1 MTNSDDDKKQLAPLP
16 GRRWWRLLLL
26 SGTGVGILG
35 LVGAVAAGEWVR
47 EKLAP
52 LVQSEV
58 SQTLKRPVQ
67 IGRLERFSPTSLRF
81 GRSALPATAID
92 PDYASTEAVEV
103 RFSISQLLFN
113 RTLKLDI
120 TLVKPSAYIEQDA
133 ESRWVNIP
141 TSEPKPAGLF
151 KTEIEAIRVE
161 NAGAVLLPSPAVGQ
175 KTSAP
180 ISVTLKNGS
189 ALFREQNQRVL
200 YELNGQFTNNDNFAV
215 KADSLLPAAQTNV
228 LLQAQNLP
236 LSDLA
241 RLLKLSGISLQKGLA
256 NSNLTVQVRDNK
268 LSGIT
273 GTASFAGVQANI
285 NPLKQIIQNG
295 SGQLRFQGTNLIVD
309 SLTGNYGLI
318 PVKIAGTV
326 ATGANFNTEQAS
338 FNLITNVQPV
348 AVASVVSAVE
358 TELGQKVVLPIAVA
372 GEVKADAKLT
382 GTVANPVLTGAI
394 ASTKPATVDRLQLNN
409 ISTNFQ
415 VERGRIAQ
423 TPTPNSPP
431 SNGQFSSLA
440 LTLSDML
447 VVPAA
452 GGKIGGKGE
461 VYLTLGSDNSRS
473 GLVFDLQAENVP
485 GDAIAQIYAV
495 PIPAAVKI
503 GSVSAKAQIFG
514 LLDNIQARAQWQAP
528 QGTFPASGEIRA
540 GRNSADLQNTVVKI
554 GDATVNVDAAIQ
566 DRRWEAIIKGDR
578 VAVKSLQPLIP
589 GLNLPPELA
598 GLFTG
603 TAEAGGTL
611 DDFSLNAIAASG
623 KGTLN
628 LADSIV
634 DVNGKLESGRWQASG
649 KTEKV
654 ALNRLID
661 IGLPFLAT
669 SNSNT
674 SPSANLENLKSKIQ
688 NLKSLGG
695 QLAGEFQAGGN
706 VDNLTASGI
715 NLSANGK
722 LNFADSNVNLKGEL
736 TAGNW
741 QATAETDRTSVS
753 RLVDL
758 GLPLLDV
765 ASAFNPENQQSATL
779 RSKIQ
784 NLKSIDGQISSQ
796 VTASGSLD
804 NLTASSINASGSGQ
818 LNLADSNVN
827 FKAELAAG
835 NWQATAE
842 TDRTSVSRLVD
853 LGLPLLD
860 VASAFNPENQPDSNL
875 RSKIPNLK
883 SIDGQISSQV
893 TASGSLDNLTASS
906 INANGSG
913 QLNLGGSNVNFK
925 AELAAGNWQATAETD
940 RTSVSRLVDLGLPLL
955 DVASAF
961 NPENQ
966 QDSNLRSKIPNLK
979 SIDGQI
985 SSQVTASGSLD
996 NLTASSINANGS
1008 GQLNLGGSNVN
1019 FKGEL
1024 AAGNWQATA
1033 ETDRTSIS
1041 SLVNLGLPLLDAA
1054 SAFNPEK
1061 QEQYTNLKSKIQNL
1075 KSLDGEISNQ
1085 IQAAGSLDKSADLAV
1100 NSSGKLNIADGTVDF
1115 KGKLDARQWQAVAD
1129 LDRVILS
1136 RLEQTVRNLQ
1146 LFTLTATLPKGF
1158 DGRVNGQYQAA
1169 GSLDNLTAKGIRAS
1183 GEGRILVDRLGAIDT
1198 TAKLENGNLEALL
1211 ETNGV
1216 TVSNLEQT
1224 LKQTGLLTTNL
1235 PPEIAG
1241 TLDGKLRIVG
1251 NTDNLTANGITAN
1264 GDGQIRLA
1272 NGGGIVNATGS
1283 AQSGNWR
1290 ASIEGDQIALSR
1302 FQKAFEAQRQS
1313 LQASGLVSQAQN
1325 LPLLRGLFNGNVNL
1339 SGPIAAG
1346 TGEPPLQT
1354 VRAGGSFR
1362 ISELPFLQQ
1371 PFDAIFNWDG
1381 KRIEVE
1387 QAATPGLTASGFVG
1401 VELAGKGLPSISN
1414 LDLDVKLSNFNLEA
1428 LPAEQ
1433 LAFLRPM
1440 GLKNASE
1447 KNQPIRGNVDFTGR
1461 LTGTLAAPSLVG
1473 DVEVRNLAVNE
1484 VAFDSVLAGKV
1495 TASSDQS
1502 VDLRLAGAQDKI
1514 EVALNQSFLPTSF
1527 LVKRGESVARGQ
1539 AEGETLRVNLSDF
1552 PLAALNLSPGQEAG
1566 LGPITGTVSGQVN
1579 VPGWKM
1585 PLNPA
1590 TLQATGQIAIAQPAI
1605 GYIKGDS
1612 FQAEF
1617 SYANGSASLTN
1628 GIFRQGTGQYLIS
1641 GNVKAGTN
1649 PEFAGKVNI
1658 QQGNLQQVL
1667 AALQYFNLGDLARGL
1682 KPPVYG
1688 NSGDVQTVA
1697 VGEPEAPLIEQLR
1710 RLAEIE
1716 VILQQ
1721 QQAVKSAEKLPALS
1735 QLQGTFGGEI
1745 AVAGSLRTGVQAQFN
1760 VKGDNWQWGKY
1771 VAEQFN
1777 VEGSFQDGILTI
1789 LPLEIRSGKSAIGFS
1804 GQLGQKAQSGQ
1815 LRVEN
1820 VPVEELAKLVELPF
1834 VDVTGNLNLRANLA
1848 GSLENPQATGE
1859 LSLLD
1864 GTLNGEPIKKA
1875 DGSFSYSNARLNFG
1889 GSALVT
1895 QTEPIEVQ
1903 GSLPFELPFAAV
1915 KPDSNQIDLR
1925 ANLKNEGLAIINVL
1939 TPKVAW
1945 VSGTGQVQIRVGGTL
1960 QQPVAQGIANLEN
1973 ATVRARA
1980 FPEPLTGL
1988 TGTVRFE
1995 GDRIRVEGIRGQ
2007 LSKGEVM
2014 AQGVIPLSV
2023 PFAPGDADGANPLA
2037 VNLDKLALNLRG
2049 LYRGGAVGQVQA
2061 TGTALRPQLSGKIE
2075 LYDGEVFLPS
2085 AGGVTT
2091 RLASSAS
2098 DSPASPSDS
2107 TSSDSTSSSS
2117 PSPSFEVGLN
2127 DLGLKLG
2134 RGVRVTSAPI
2144 LDFKATGALTVNG
2157 TLDDIRPAGRIRLTS
2172 GSVNLFTT
2180 QFKLDKGYPQTATF
2194 VPTQGLDPTL
2204 DVRLATSVQEVS
2216 RFRTPGT
2223 SVASEI
2229 ADEPTSFGSVRSV
2242 RIQALVK
2249 GKASGLAENLEL
2261 RSSPG
2266 RSQTEIVALL
2276 GGSFV
2281 QTLGQGDSTL
2291 AIANLAGAGLF
2302 SNLQSVITNA
2312 TGLSEFRLFP
2322 TRIRGNEGQTAT
2334 SSSGAAAG
2342 AGSLGIGLEVGADIT
2357 RNLSASIIRVLSA
2370 NQPTE
2375 FNVRYRL
2382 NDKILLRG
2390 STNFQGDNR
2399 VTAEYELRF

>member
-1 MTNSDDDKKQLAPLP
+1 MTNSDDDKKQLAPRS
-16 GRRWWRLLLL
+16 GRHWWRILLL

-35 LVGAVAAGEWVR
+35 LVGAVAAREWVQK
-47 EKLAP
+47 KLAP
-52 LVQSEV
+52 LVASEV

-67 IGRLERFSPTSLRF
+67 IGRLERFSPIGLRF
-81 GRSALPATAID
+81 GRSTVPATAID

-103 RFSISQLLFN
+103 KFSIWPLLFN

-133 ESRWVNIP
+133 EGRWVDIP
-141 TSEPKPAGLF
+141 TQDKKPAGLF

-161 NAGAVLLPSPAVGQ
+161 NAAAVLVPSPEVGQ

-180 ISVTLKNGS
+180 ISVSLKNGS

-228 LLQAQNLP
+228 LLQSQNLP
-236 LSDLA
+236 LSDIA
-241 RLLKLSGISLQKGLA
+241 RLLKISGISLQKGLA

-273 GTASFAGVQANI
+273 GTASFAGVQASI
-285 NPLKQIIQNG
+285 KPLKQIIQNG

-318 PVKIAGTV
+318 PVQIAGTV

-348 AVASVVSAVE
+348 AVASIVSAVE
-358 TELGQKVVLPIAVA
+358 AELGQKVVLPIAVA

-382 GTVANPVLTGAI
+382 GTVANPLLAGTI

-409 ISTNFQ
+409 ISTNFKL
-415 VERGRIAQ
+415 ERGRTAQ

-431 SNGQFSSLA
+431 STVPLSSLA
-440 LTLSDML
+440 LTLSDIL

-461 VYLTLGSDNSRS
+461 VDLALGSENSRS
-473 GLVFDLQAENVP
+473 GLVFDLQAENLP
-485 GDAIAQIYAV
+485 ADAIAQIYAL

-503 GSVSAKAQIFG
+503 GSVSAKAQVFG
-514 LLDNIQARAQWQAP
+514 PLNNIQARAKWQAP

-540 GRNSADLQNTVVKI
+540 GGNTADLQNTVVKI

-566 DRRWEAIIKGDR
+566 NRKWEAIIKGDR
-578 VAVKSLQPLIP
+578 VALKSLQPLIP

-598 GLFTG
+598 GLFSG
-603 TAEAGGTL
+603 TAEVAGTL
-611 DDFSLNAIAASG
+611 DDLSLNGIYASG

-628 LADSIV
+628 VADSIV

-654 ALNRLID
+654 AINPLLD
-661 IGLPFLAT
+661 IGLPFLAIA
-669 SNSNT
+669 N
-674 SPSANLENLKSKIQ
+674 SANLDNLKSKIQ
-688 NLKSLGG
+688 NLKSLDG
-695 QLAGEFQAGGN
+695 QLAGEFQAAGN
-706 VDNLTASGI
+706 LDNLTASGI
-715 NLSANGK
+715 NLSTNGK
-722 LNFADSNVNLKGEL
+722 LNIADSSVNLKGEL
-736 TAGNW
+736 TDGNW
-741 QATAETDRTSVS
+741 QATAETDRTSIS

-758 GLPLLDV
+758 TLP
-765 ASAFNPENQQSATL
+765 
-779 RSKIQ
+779 I
-784 NLKSIDGQISSQ
+784 
-796 VTASGSLD
+796 
-804 NLTASSINASGSGQ
+804 
-818 LNLADSNVN
+818 
-827 FKAELAAG
+827 
-835 NWQATAE
+835 
-842 TDRTSVSRLVD
+842 
-853 LGLPLLD
+853 LD

-875 RSKIPNLK
+875 RSKIQNLK
-883 SIDGQISSQV
+883 SIDGQLSSQF
-893 TASGSLDNLTASS
+893 TASGSLENLTASA
-906 INANGSG
+906 INLNGSG
-913 QLNLGGSNVNFK
+913 KLNLGGN
-925 AELAAGNWQATAETD
+925 
-940 RTSVSRLVDLGLPLL
+940 
-955 DVASAF
+955 
-961 NPENQ
+961 
-966 QDSNLRSKIPNLK
+966 
-979 SIDGQI
+979 
-985 SSQVTASGSLD
+985 
-996 NLTASSINANGS
+996 
-1008 GQLNLGGSNVN
+1008 NVN

-1024 AAGNWQATA
+1024 AAGNWQGTA

-1041 SLVNLGLPLLDAA
+1041 SLVNLGLPLLDVA

-1061 QEQYTNLKSKIQNL
+1061 QEQYSNLKSKIQNL
-1075 KSLDGEISNQ
+1075 KSLDGQISNQ
-1085 IQAAGSLDKSADLAV
+1085 IQAAGSLDKSSVADVSV

-1115 KGKLDARQWQAVAD
+1115 KGKLDAGQWQAVAD

-1136 RLEQTVRNLQ
+1136 RLEKTVRNLQ

-1198 TAKLENGNLEALL
+1198 TAKLENGNLEASLA
-1211 ETNGV
+1211 TNGV

-1235 PPEIAG
+1235 PREIAG
-1241 TLDGKLRIVG
+1241 TLDGKIRIVG

-1272 NGGGIVNATGS
+1272 NGGGVVNAKGS

-1290 ASIEGDQIALSR
+1290 ASIAGDQIALSR

-1313 LQASGLVSQAQN
+1313 LQGSGLVSQAQN
-1325 LPLLRGLFNGNVNL
+1325 LPLLRGLFNGNVDL
-1339 SGPIAAG
+1339 SGPIAAAS
-1346 TGEPPLQT
+1346 PQN

-1362 ISELPFLQQ
+1362 ISELPFLKQ

-1387 QAATPGLTASGFVG
+1387 KAATRGLTASGFVG

-1433 LAFLRPM
+1433 LAFLTPM
-1440 GLKNASE
+1440 GAKKSSE
-1447 KNQPIRGNVDFTGR
+1447 KNQPVRGNVDFTGR
-1461 LTGTLAAPSLVG
+1461 LTGTLAALSLVG
-1473 DVEVRNLAVNE
+1473 DVEVRNLAVNQ
-1484 VAFDSVLAGKV
+1484 VAFDPVLAGKV
-1495 TASSDQS
+1495 TASSDKS
-1502 VDLRLAGAQDKI
+1502 VDLRLAGPQDKI

-1552 PLAALNLSPGQEAG
+1552 PLAALNLSPGEEAG

-1590 TLQATGQIAIAQPAI
+1590 TLQANGQIAIAQPAI

-1617 SYANGSASLTN
+1617 SYANGSATLTN
-1628 GIFRQGTGQYLIS
+1628 GIFRQGTGQYSIS
-1641 GNVKAGTN
+1641 GNVKAGAN

-1667 AALQYFNLGDLARGL
+1667 AALRYFNLGDFARGL

-1688 NSGDVQTVA
+1688 NSGDVKTVA

-1721 QQAVKSAEKLPALS
+1721 QQAVKSSEKLPALS

-1771 VAEQFN
+1771 VAEQFSI
-1777 VEGSFQDGILTI
+1777 EGSFQDGILTV

-1820 VPVEELAKLVELPF
+1820 VPVEELAKLIELPF

-1875 DGSFSYSNARLNFG
+1875 DSSFSYSNARLNFG

-1915 KPDSNQIDLR
+1915 KPDNNQIDFR
-1925 ANLKNEGLAIINVL
+1925 ANLQNEGLAIINVL
-1939 TPKVAW
+1939 TPQLAW
-1945 VSGTGQVQIRVGGTL
+1945 VNGKGQVQIRVGGTL
-1960 QQPVAQGIANLEN
+1960 QQPVAQGIANFEN

-1980 FPEPLTGL
+1980 FPEPITGL
-1988 TGTVRFE
+1988 TGAVRFE

-2007 LSKGEVM
+2007 LSKGEVV

-2023 PFAPGDADGANPLA
+2023 PFAEGDVDAANPLA
-2037 VNLDKLALNLRG
+2037 VNLDKLGLNLRG

-2061 TGTALRPQLSGKIE
+2061 RGTALRPQLSGKIE

-2085 AGGVTT
+2085 AGGGGT
-2091 RLASSAS
+2091 RLASS
-2098 DSPASPSDS
+2098 DSPSTTTSSPTTPTEVS
-2107 TSSDSTSSSS
+2107 TSPATPTSPTS
-2117 PSPSFEVGLN
+2117 SPSFEVGLN
-2127 DLGLKLG
+2127 DLALKLG

-2144 LDFKATGALTVNG
+2144 LNFQATGALTVNG
-2157 TLDDIRPAGRIRLTS
+2157 TLDDIRPAGTIRLTS
-2172 GSVNLFTT
+2172 GAVNLFTT

-2249 GKASGLAENLEL
+2249 GKASQLAENIEL

-2291 AIANLAGAGLF
+2291 AIANLAGAGLLN
-2302 SNLQSVITNA
+2302 NLQSVITNA

-2322 TRIRGNEGQTAT
+2322 TRIRGNEGQTAS
-2334 SSSGAAAG
+2334 SSSGAASG

>member
-1 MTNSDDDKKQLAPLP
+1 MTNSDDDKKQLAPRS
-16 GRRWWRLLLL
+16 GRHWWRILLL

-35 LVGAVAAGEWVR
+35 LVGAVAAREWVQK
-47 EKLAP
+47 KLAP
-52 LVQSEV
+52 LVASEV

-67 IGRLERFSPTSLRF
+67 IGRLERFSPIGLRF
-81 GRSALPATAID
+81 GRSTVPATAID

-103 RFSISQLLFN
+103 KFSILPLLFN

-133 ESRWVNIP
+133 EGRWVNIP
-141 TSEPKPAGLF
+141 TQDKKPAGLF

-161 NAGAVLLPSPAVGQ
+161 NAGAVLVPSPEVGQ

-180 ISVTLKNGS
+180 ISVSLKNGS

-228 LLQAQNLP
+228 LLQSQNLP
-236 LSDLA
+236 LSDIA
-241 RLLKLSGISLQKGLA
+241 RLLKISGISLQKGLA

-273 GTASFAGVQANI
+273 GTASFAGVQASI
-285 NPLKQIIQNG
+285 KPLKQIIQNG

-318 PVKIAGTV
+318 PVQIAGTV
-326 ATGANFNTEQAS
+326 ATGTNFNTEQAS

-348 AVASVVSAVE
+348 AVASIVSAVE
-358 TELGQKVVLPIAVA
+358 AELGQKVVLPIAVA

-382 GTVANPVLTGAI
+382 GTVANPVLSGTI

-409 ISTNFQ
+409 ISTNFKL
-415 VERGRIAQ
+415 ERGRTAQ

-431 SNGQFSSLA
+431 STVPLSSLA
-440 LTLSDML
+440 LTLSDIL

-461 VYLTLGSDNSRS
+461 VDITLGSENSRS
-473 GLVFDLQAENVP
+473 GLVFDLQAENLP
-485 GDAIAQIYAV
+485 GDAIAQIYAL

-503 GSVSAKAQIFG
+503 GSVSAKAQVFG
-514 LLDNIQARAQWQAP
+514 PLNNIQARAKWQAP

-540 GRNSADLQNTVVKI
+540 GGNTADLQNTVVKI

-566 DRRWEAIIKGDR
+566 DRQWEAIIKGDR

-589 GLNLPPELA
+589 RLNLPPELA
-598 GLFTG
+598 GLFSG
-603 TAEAGGTL
+603 TAEVAGTL
-611 DDFSLNAIAASG
+611 DDLSLNGIYASG

-628 LADSIV
+628 VVDSIV
-634 DVNGKLESGRWQASG
+634 DVNAKLESGRWQASG

-654 ALNRLID
+654 AINPLLD
-661 IGLPFLAT
+661 IGLPFLAIA
-669 SNSNT
+669 N
-674 SPSANLENLKSKIQ
+674 SANLDNLKSKIQ
-688 NLKSLGG
+688 NLKSLDG
-695 QLAGEFQAGGN
+695 QLAGEFQAAGN
-706 VDNLTASGI
+706 LDNLTASGI
-715 NLSANGK
+715 NLSTNGK
-722 LNFADSNVNLKGEL
+722 LNIADSSVNLKGEL
-736 TAGNW
+736 TDGNW
-741 QATAETDRTSVS
+741 QATAETDRTSIS

-758 GLPLLDV
+758 TLPILDV
-765 ASAFNPENQQSATL
+765 ASAFNPENQQSANL
-779 RSKIQ
+779 KSKIQ
-784 NLKSIDGQISSQ
+784 NLKSIDGQLSSQ
-796 VTASGSLD
+796 FTASGSLE
-804 NLTASSINASGSGQ
+804 NLTASAIN
-818 LNLADSNVN
+818 L
-827 FKAELAAG
+827 
-835 NWQATAE
+835 
-842 TDRTSVSRLVD
+842 
-853 LGLPLLD
+853 
-860 VASAFNPENQPDSNL
+860 
-875 RSKIPNLK
+875 
-883 SIDGQISSQV
+883 
-893 TASGSLDNLTASS
+893 
-906 INANGSG
+906 NGSG
-913 QLNLGGSNVNFK
+913 KLNLGGN
-925 AELAAGNWQATAETD
+925 
-940 RTSVSRLVDLGLPLL
+940 
-955 DVASAF
+955 
-961 NPENQ
+961 
-966 QDSNLRSKIPNLK
+966 
-979 SIDGQI
+979 
-985 SSQVTASGSLD
+985 
-996 NLTASSINANGS
+996 
-1008 GQLNLGGSNVN
+1008 NVN

-1024 AAGNWQATA
+1024 AAGNWQGTA

-1041 SLVNLGLPLLDAA
+1041 SLVNLGLPLLDVA

-1061 QEQYTNLKSKIQNL
+1061 QEQYSNLKSKIQNL
-1075 KSLDGEISNQ
+1075 KSLDGQISNQ
-1085 IQAAGSLDKSADLAV
+1085 IQAAGSLDKSSVADVSV

-1115 KGKLDARQWQAVAD
+1115 KGKLDAGQWQAVAD

-1136 RLEQTVRNLQ
+1136 RLEKTVRNLQ

-1198 TAKLENGNLEALL
+1198 TAKLENGNLEASLA
-1211 ETNGV
+1211 TNGV

-1235 PPEIAG
+1235 PREIAG
-1241 TLDGKLRIVG
+1241 TLDGKIRIVG

-1272 NGGGIVNATGS
+1272 NGGGVVNAKGS

-1313 LQASGLVSQAQN
+1313 LQGSGLVSQAQN
-1325 LPLLRGLFNGNVNL
+1325 LPLLRGLFNGNVDL
-1339 SGPIAAG
+1339 SGPIAAAS
-1346 TGEPPLQT
+1346 PQN

-1362 ISELPFLQQ
+1362 ISELPFLKQ

-1387 QAATPGLTASGFVG
+1387 KAATRGLTASGFVG

-1433 LAFLRPM
+1433 LAFLTPM
-1440 GLKNASE
+1440 GAKKSSE
-1447 KNQPIRGNVDFTGR
+1447 KNQPVRGNVDFTGR
-1461 LTGTLAAPSLVG
+1461 LTGTLAALSLVG
-1473 DVEVRNLAVNE
+1473 DVEVRNLAVNQ
-1484 VAFDSVLAGKV
+1484 VAFDPVLAGKV
-1495 TASSDQS
+1495 TASSDKS
-1502 VDLRLAGAQDKI
+1502 VDLRLAGPQDKI

-1539 AEGETLRVNLSDF
+1539 TEGETLRVNLSDF
-1552 PLAALNLSPGQEAG
+1552 PLAALNLSPGEEAG

-1590 TLQATGQIAIAQPAI
+1590 TLQANGQIAIAQPAI

-1617 SYANGSASLTN
+1617 SYANGSATLAN
-1628 GIFRQGTGQYLIS
+1628 GIFRQGTGQYSIS
-1641 GNVKAGTN
+1641 GNVKAGAN

-1667 AALQYFNLGDLARGL
+1667 AALQYFNLGDFARGL

-1688 NSGDVQTVA
+1688 NSGDVKTVA

-1721 QQAVKSAEKLPALS
+1721 QQAVKSSEKLPALS

-1771 VAEQFN
+1771 VAEQFSI
-1777 VEGSFQDGILTI
+1777 EGSFQDGILTV

-1820 VPVEELAKLVELPF
+1820 VPVEELAKLIELPF

-1875 DGSFSYSNARLNFG
+1875 DSSFSYSNARLNFG

-1915 KPDSNQIDLR
+1915 KPDNNQIDFR
-1925 ANLKNEGLAIINVL
+1925 ANLQNEGLAIINVL
-1939 TPKVAW
+1939 TPQLAW
-1945 VSGTGQVQIRVGGTL
+1945 VNGKGQVQIRVGGTL
-1960 QQPVAQGIANLEN
+1960 QQPVAQGIANFEN

-1980 FPEPLTGL
+1980 FPEPITGL
-1988 TGTVRFE
+1988 TGAVRFE

-2007 LSKGEVM
+2007 LSKGEVV

-2023 PFAPGDADGANPLA
+2023 PFAEGDVDAANPLA
-2037 VNLDKLALNLRG
+2037 VNLDKLGLNLRG

-2061 TGTALRPQLSGKIE
+2061 RGTALRPQLSGKIE

-2085 AGGVTT
+2085 AGGGGT
-2091 RLASSAS
+2091 RLASS
-2098 DSPASPSDS
+2098 DSPSTTTSSPTTPTEVS
-2107 TSSDSTSSSS
+2107 TSPATPTSPTS
-2117 PSPSFEVGLN
+2117 SPSFEVGLN
-2127 DLGLKLG
+2127 DLALKLG

-2144 LDFKATGALTVNG
+2144 LNFQATGALTVNG
-2157 TLDDIRPAGRIRLTS
+2157 TLDDIRPAGTIRLTS
-2172 GSVNLFTT
+2172 GAVNLFTT

-2249 GKASGLAENLEL
+2249 GKASQLAENIEL

-2302 SNLQSVITNA
+2302 NNLQSVITNA

-2322 TRIRGNEGQTAT
+2322 TRIRGNEGQTAS
-2334 SSSGAAAG
+2334 SSSGAASG

>member
-1 MTNSDDDKKQLAPLP
+1 MTNSDDDKKQLAPRS
-16 GRRWWRLLLL
+16 GRHWWRILLL

-35 LVGAVAAGEWVR
+35 LVGAVAAREWVQK
-47 EKLAP
+47 KLAP
-52 LVQSEV
+52 LVASEV

-67 IGRLERFSPTSLRF
+67 IGRLERFSPIGLRF
-81 GRSALPATAID
+81 GRSTVPATAID

-103 RFSISQLLFN
+103 KFSIWPLLFN

-133 ESRWVNIP
+133 EGRWVNIP
-141 TSEPKPAGLF
+141 TQDKKPAGLF

-161 NAGAVLLPSPAVGQ
+161 NAAAVLVPSPEVGQ

-180 ISVTLKNGS
+180 ISVSLKNGS

-228 LLQAQNLP
+228 LLQSQNLP
-236 LSDLA
+236 LSDIA
-241 RLLKLSGISLQKGLA
+241 RLLKISGISLQKGLA

-268 LSGIT
+268 LSAIT
-273 GTASFAGVQANI
+273 GTASFAGVQASI
-285 NPLKQIIQNG
+285 KPLKQIIQNG

-309 SLTGNYGLI
+309 TLTGNYGLI
-318 PVKIAGTV
+318 PVQIAGTV
-326 ATGANFNTEQAS
+326 ATGTNFNTEQAS

-348 AVASVVSAVE
+348 AVASVVNAVE
-358 TELGQKVVLPIAVA
+358 AELGQKIVLPIAVA

-382 GTVANPVLTGAI
+382 GTVASPVLSGAI

-409 ISTNFQ
+409 VSTNFKL
-415 VERGRIAQ
+415 ERGRTAQ

-431 SNGQFSSLA
+431 STVPLSSLA
-440 LTLSDML
+440 LTLSDIL

-461 VYLTLGSDNSRS
+461 VDITLGSENSRS
-473 GLVFDLQAENVP
+473 GLVFDLQAENLP
-485 GDAIAQIYAV
+485 ADAIAQIYAL

-503 GSVSAKAQIFG
+503 GSVTAKAQVFG
-514 LLDNIQARAQWQAP
+514 PLNNIQARAQWQAP

-540 GRNSADLQNTVVKI
+540 GGNTADLQNTVVKI

-566 DRRWEAIIKGDR
+566 DRQWEAIIKGDR
-578 VAVKSLQPLIP
+578 VALKSLQPLIP

-598 GLFTG
+598 GLFSG
-603 TAEAGGTL
+603 TAEVAGTL
-611 DDFSLNAIAASG
+611 DDLSLNGIYASG

-628 LADSIV
+628 VVDSIV

-654 ALNRLID
+654 AINPLLD
-661 IGLPFLAT
+661 IGLPFLAIA
-669 SNSNT
+669 N
-674 SPSANLENLKSKIQ
+674 SANLENLKSKIQ
-688 NLKSLGG
+688 NLKSLDG
-695 QLAGEFQAGGN
+695 QLAGEFQAAGN

-715 NLSANGK
+715 NWSTNGK
-722 LNFADSNVNLKGEL
+722 LNIAGSSVNLKGEL
-736 TAGNW
+736 TDGNW
-741 QATAETDRTSVS
+741 QATAETDRTSIS

-758 GLPLLDV
+758 TLPILDV
-765 ASAFNPENQQSATL
+765 ASAFNPENQQSANL
-779 RSKIQ
+779 KSKIQ
-784 NLKSIDGQISSQ
+784 NLKSIDGQLSSQ
-796 VTASGSLD
+796 FTASGSLE
-804 NLTASSINASGSGQ
+804 NLTASAIN
-818 LNLADSNVN
+818 V
-827 FKAELAAG
+827 
-835 NWQATAE
+835 
-842 TDRTSVSRLVD
+842 
-853 LGLPLLD
+853 
-860 VASAFNPENQPDSNL
+860 
-875 RSKIPNLK
+875 
-883 SIDGQISSQV
+883 
-893 TASGSLDNLTASS
+893 
-906 INANGSG
+906 NGSG
-913 QLNLGGSNVNFK
+913 K
-925 AELAAGNWQATAETD
+925 
-940 RTSVSRLVDLGLPLL
+940 
-955 DVASAF
+955 
-961 NPENQ
+961 
-966 QDSNLRSKIPNLK
+966 
-979 SIDGQI
+979 
-985 SSQVTASGSLD
+985 
-996 NLTASSINANGS
+996 
-1008 GQLNLGGSNVN
+1008 LNLGGSNVN

-1024 AAGNWQATA
+1024 AAGNWQGTA
-1033 ETDRTSIS
+1033 ETDRTSIG
-1041 SLVNLGLPLLDAA
+1041 SLVNLGLPLLDVGL
-1054 SAFNPEK
+1054 AFTADNP
-1061 QEQYTNLKSKIQNL
+1061 QIVANINNLKSKIQNL
-1075 KSLDGEISNQ
+1075 KSIDGQISNQ
-1085 IQAAGSLDKSADLAV
+1085 IQAAGSLDKSSIADVSV

-1115 KGKLDARQWQAVAD
+1115 KGKLDAGQWQAVAD

-1211 ETNGV
+1211 QTNGV

-1235 PPEIAG
+1235 PREIAG
-1241 TLDGKLRIVG
+1241 TLDGKIRIVG

-1272 NGGGIVNATGS
+1272 NGGGVVNAKGS

-1313 LQASGLVSQAQN
+1313 LQGSGLVSQAQN
-1325 LPLLRGLFNGNVNL
+1325 LPLLRGLFNGNVDL
-1339 SGPIAAG
+1339 SGPIAAAS
-1346 TGEPPLQT
+1346 PQN

-1362 ISELPFLQQ
+1362 ISQLPFLKQ

-1428 LPAEQ
+1428 LPAEL
-1433 LAFLRPM
+1433 LAFLTPI
-1440 GLKNASE
+1440 GVKNASE
-1447 KNQPIRGNVDFTGR
+1447 KNQPVRGNVDFTGR
-1461 LTGTLAAPSLVG
+1461 LTGTLAALSLVG
-1473 DVEVRNLAVNE
+1473 DVEVRNLAVNQ
-1484 VAFDSVLAGKV
+1484 VAFDPVLAGKV
-1495 TASSDQS
+1495 TASSDKS
-1502 VDLRLAGAQDKI
+1502 VDLRLAGPQDKI

-1552 PLAALNLSPGQEAG
+1552 PLAALNLSPGEEAG

-1590 TLQATGQIAIAQPAI
+1590 TLQANGQIAIAQPAI

-1612 FQAEF
+1612 FQGEF
-1617 SYANGSASLTN
+1617 SYANGSATLAN
-1628 GIFRQGTGQYLIS
+1628 GIFRQGTGQYSIS
-1641 GNVKAGTN
+1641 GNVKAGAN

-1667 AALQYFNLGDLARGL
+1667 AALQYFNLGDFARGL

-1688 NSGDVQTVA
+1688 NSGDVKTVA

-1771 VAEQFN
+1771 VAEQFSI
-1777 VEGSFQDGILTI
+1777 EGSFQDGILTV

-1820 VPVEELAKLVELPF
+1820 LPVEELAKLIELPF

-1875 DGSFSYSNARLNFG
+1875 DSSFSYSNARLNFG

-1915 KPDSNQIDLR
+1915 KPDNNQIDLR
-1925 ANLKNEGLAIINVL
+1925 ANLQNEGLAIINVL
-1939 TPKVAW
+1939 TPQLAW
-1945 VSGTGQVQIRVGGTL
+1945 VNGKGQVQIRVGGTL
-1960 QQPVAQGIANLEN
+1960 QQPVAQGIANFEN

-1980 FPEPLTGL
+1980 FPEPLTGV
-1988 TGTVRFE
+1988 TGAVRFE

-2007 LSKGEVM
+2007 LSKGEVV

-2023 PFAPGDADGANPLA
+2023 PFAEGDVDAANPLA
-2037 VNLDKLALNLRG
+2037 VNLDKLGLNLRG

-2061 TGTALRPQLSGKIE
+2061 RGTALRPQLSGKIE

-2085 AGGVTT
+2085 AGGGGT
-2091 RLASSAS
+2091 RLASS
-2098 DSPASPSDS
+2098 DSPSTTTSSPTTPTEVS
-2107 TSSDSTSSSS
+2107 TSPATPTSPTS
-2117 PSPSFEVGLN
+2117 SPSFEVGLN
-2127 DLGLKLG
+2127 DLALKLG

-2144 LDFKATGALTVNG
+2144 LNFQATGALTVNG
-2157 TLDDIRPAGRIRLTS
+2157 TLDDIRPAGTIRLTS
-2172 GSVNLFTT
+2172 GAVNLFTT

-2249 GKASGLAENLEL
+2249 GKASQLAENIEL

-2302 SNLQSVITNA
+2302 NNLQSVITNA

-2322 TRIRGNEGQTAT
+2322 TRIRGNEGQTAS
-2334 SSSGAAAG
+2334 SSSGAASG

>member
-1 MTNSDDDKKQLAPLP
+1 MTNSDDDKKQLAPHP
-16 GRRWWRLLLL
+16 QRRWWRILLL

-35 LVGAVAAGEWVR
+35 LVGVVAAREWVR

-52 LVQSEV
+52 IVASEV
-58 SQTLKRPVQ
+58 SKTLKRPVQ
-67 IGRLERFSPTSLRF
+67 IGRLERFTPTSLRF
-81 GRSALPATAID
+81 GRSSVPATATD

-103 RFSISQLLFN
+103 QFSIWQLLFN

-120 TLVKPSAYIEQDA
+120 TLVKPSVYIEQDA
-133 ESRWVNIP
+133 QGRWVNIP
-141 TSEPKPAGLF
+141 TPDPKPPGLF

-161 NAGAVLLPSPAVGQ
+161 NVGAVLVPSPAVGQ

-180 ISVTLKNGS
+180 ISVSLKNGS

-200 YELNGQFTNNDNFAV
+200 YEFNGQFTNNDNFAV
-215 KADSLLPAAQTNV
+215 KADSLLPAAQTNL
-228 LLQAQNLP
+228 LLQGQNLP
-236 LSDLA
+236 LPELA
-241 RLLKLSGISLQKGLA
+241 RLLKLPGISLQKGLA
-256 NSNLTVQVRDNK
+256 NGNLTVQMRDNK

-273 GTASFAGVQANI
+273 GTASFAGVQASI

-295 SGQLRFQGTNLIVD
+295 SGQLRFQGTNVIVD
-309 SLTGNYGLI
+309 SLTANYGLI
-318 PVKIAGTV
+318 PVQIAGTV
-326 ATGANFNTEQAS
+326 ATGTNFNLEQAS
-338 FNLITNVQPV
+338 FNLITNVPPV

-358 TELGQKVVLPIAVA
+358 TELGQKVVLPVAVA

-382 GTVANPVLTGAI
+382 GTVANPVLTGTI
-394 ASTKPATVDRLQLNN
+394 ASTKPAAVDRLQLNN
-409 ISTNFQ
+409 ISTNFKL
-415 VERGRIAQ
+415 ERGRIAQ
-423 TPTPNSPP
+423 TPTPKSPA
-431 SNGQFSSLA
+431 SNGQFSSWA
-440 LTLSDML
+440 LTLSDIFL
-447 VVPAA
+447 VPAA
-452 GGKIGGKGE
+452 GGKIGGKGQIDIA
-461 VYLTLGSDNSRS
+461 LGSENSRS

-485 GDAIAQIYAV
+485 GDAIAQIYAL

-503 GSVSAKAQIFG
+503 GSVSAKAQVFG
-514 LLDNIQARAQWQAP
+514 PLDNIQARVQWQAN

-554 GDATVNVDAAIQ
+554 GDATVNVDAAIK
-566 DRRWEAIIKGDR
+566 DRQWEAMLKGDR
-578 VAVKSLQPLIP
+578 VAVKSLQELVP

-603 TAEAGGTL
+603 TAEAAGSL
-611 DDFSLNAIAASG
+611 DDLSLNGISARG

-634 DVNGKLESGRWQASG
+634 DVNGQLESGRWQASG

-654 ALNRLID
+654 ALNPLID
-661 IGLPFLAT
+661 IGLPFLALE
-669 SNSNT
+669 N
-674 SPSANLENLKSKIQ
+674 PANLDNLKSKIQ
-688 NLKSLGG
+688 NLKSLDG
-695 QLAGEFQAGGN
+695 QLAGEFQASGN
-706 VDNLTASGI
+706 VDNLTASEI
-715 NLSANGK
+715 NLSTNGK
-722 LNFADSNVNLKGEL
+722 LNIADSNVNLKAEF

-741 QATAETDRTSVS
+741 QVTAETDRTSIT

-758 GLPLLDV
+758 TLPLLDV
-765 ASAFNPENQQSATL
+765 ASAFNPENQQNSNL

-784 NLKSIDGQISSQ
+784 NLKSIDGQLSSQ
-796 VTASGSLD
+796 FTASGSLD
-804 NLTASSINASGSGQ
+804 NLTASSIN
-818 LNLADSNVN
+818 V
-827 FKAELAAG
+827 
-835 NWQATAE
+835 
-842 TDRTSVSRLVD
+842 
-853 LGLPLLD
+853 
-860 VASAFNPENQPDSNL
+860 
-875 RSKIPNLK
+875 
-883 SIDGQISSQV
+883 
-893 TASGSLDNLTASS
+893 
-906 INANGSG
+906 NGSG
-913 QLNLGGSNVNFK
+913 K
-925 AELAAGNWQATAETD
+925 
-940 RTSVSRLVDLGLPLL
+940 
-955 DVASAF
+955 
-961 NPENQ
+961 
-966 QDSNLRSKIPNLK
+966 
-979 SIDGQI
+979 
-985 SSQVTASGSLD
+985 
-996 NLTASSINANGS
+996 
-1008 GQLNLGGSNVN
+1008 LNLGGSNVN

-1024 AAGNWQATA
+1024 AEGNWQGIA

-1041 SLVNLGLPLLDAA
+1041 SLVNLGLPLLDVA
-1054 SAFNPEK
+1054 SAFNPEN
-1061 QEQYTNLKSKIQNL
+1061 QQQYSNLRSKIQNL
-1075 KSLDGEISNQ
+1075 KSLDGQISNQ
-1085 IQAAGSLDKSADLAV
+1085 IQASGNLNNSTAADIAV

-1115 KGKLDARQWQAVAD
+1115 KGKLDAGRWQAVAD

-1136 RLEQTVRNLQ
+1136 RLEKTVRDTQ
-1146 LFTLTATLPKGF
+1146 LFNLTATLPKGF
-1158 DGRVNGQYQAA
+1158 DGRVNGQFQAA

-1183 GEGRILVDRLGAIDT
+1183 GEGRVLVDRLGAIDT

-1211 ETNGV
+1211 ATNGV

-1241 TLDGKLRIVG
+1241 TLDGKIRILG
-1251 NTDNLTANGITAN
+1251 NTDNLTTNGITAN

-1272 NGGGIVNATGS
+1272 NGGGVVNAVGS

-1302 FQKAFEAQRQS
+1302 FQKAFEVQRQS

-1339 SGPIAAG
+1339 SGPIGAG
-1346 TGEPPLQT
+1346 QGAPPLQN

-1362 ISELPFLQQ
+1362 ISELPFLKQ
-1371 PFDAIFNWDG
+1371 PFEAIFNWDG
-1381 KRIEVE
+1381 KRVE
-1387 QAATPGLTASGFVG
+1387 LEKAATRGLTASGFVG

-1433 LAFLRPM
+1433 LAFLRPI
-1440 GLKNASE
+1440 GLKNSSEKNPLGFLRPIGLKNSSE

-1461 LTGTLAAPSLVG
+1461 LTGTLAALSLVG
-1473 DVEVRNLAVNE
+1473 DVEVRNLAVNQ
-1484 VAFDSVLAGKV
+1484 VAFDPVLAGKV
-1495 TASSDQS
+1495 TASSDKS
-1502 VDLRLAGAQDKI
+1502 VDLRLAGVSDKI
-1514 EVALNQSFLPTSF
+1514 EVALNRSFLPTSF
-1527 LVKRGESVARGQ
+1527 LVKRGESVASGQ
-1539 AEGETLRVNLSDF
+1539 TEGETLRVNLSDF

-1585 PLNPA
+1585 PLNPQ

-1617 SYANGSASLTN
+1617 SYANGSATLTN
-1628 GIFRQGTGQYLIS
+1628 GIFRQGIGQYLIS
-1641 GNVKAGTN
+1641 GNVKAGAN

-1658 QQGNLQQVL
+1658 LQGNLQQVL

-1682 KPPVYG
+1682 KTPVYG
-1688 NSGDVQTVA
+1688 DSVDVQTVA

-1721 QQAVKSAEKLPALS
+1721 QQAVKSSEKLPALS

-1760 VKGDNWQWGKY
+1760 VKGDNWQWGRY
-1771 VAEQFN
+1771 VAEQFSI
-1777 VEGSFQDGILTI
+1777 EGSFQDGILTV

-1815 LRVEN
+1815 LRIEN
-1820 VPVEELAKLVELPF
+1820 VPVEELAKLIELPF

-1875 DGSFSYSNARLNFG
+1875 DSSFSYSNARLNFG

-1895 QTEPIEVQ
+1895 QSEPIEVQ
-1903 GSLPFELPFAAV
+1903 GSLPFELPFASV
-1915 KPDSNQIDLR
+1915 KPDSNQIDFR
-1925 ANLKNEGLAIINVL
+1925 ANLQNEGLAIINVL
-1939 TPKVAW
+1939 TPQVAW
-1945 VSGTGQVQIRVGGTL
+1945 VSGKGQVQIRVGGTL
-1960 QQPVAQGIANLEN
+1960 QQPVAQGIANFEN

-1995 GDRIRVEGIRGQ
+1995 GDRIRVVGIRGQ
-2007 LSKGEVM
+2007 LSKGEVV

-2023 PFAPGDADGANPLA
+2023 PFAEGDVDAANPLA

-2061 TGTALRPQLSGKIE
+2061 TGTALRPQLSGNIE
-2075 LYDGEVFLPS
+2075 LYNGEVFLPS
-2085 AGGVTT
+2085 AGGGGTK
-2091 RLASSAS
+2091 LASS
-2098 DSPASPSDS
+2098 DSPSPSTSSPSDS
-2107 TSSDSTSSSS
+2107 ASTSSPSPS

-2127 DLGLKLG
+2127 NLQLKLG

-2144 LDFKATGALTVNG
+2144 LDFQATGALTVNG
-2157 TLDDIRPAGRIRLTS
+2157 SLDDIRPAGTIRLTS
-2172 GSVNLFTT
+2172 GAVNLFTT
-2180 QFKLDKGYPQTATF
+2180 QFKLDRGYPQTATF
-2194 VPTQGLDPTL
+2194 VPAQGLDPTL

-2229 ADEPTSFGSVRSV
+2229 ADEPTNFGSVRSV

-2291 AIANLAGAGLF
+2291 AIANLAGAGLLN
-2302 SNLQSVITNA
+2302 NLQSVITNA

-2322 TRIRGNEGQTAT
+2322 TRIRGNEGQTGR
-2334 SSSGAAAG
+2334 SGSGAASG

-2399 VTAEYELRF
+2399 VTAEYEMRF

>member
-1 MTNSDDDKKQLAPLP
+1 MTNSDDDKKQLAPRS
-16 GRRWWRLLLL
+16 GRHWWRILLL

-35 LVGAVAAGEWVR
+35 LVGAVAAREWVQK
-47 EKLAP
+47 KLAP
-52 LVQSEV
+52 LVASEV

-67 IGRLERFSPTSLRF
+67 IGRLERFSPIGLRF
-81 GRSALPATAID
+81 GRSTVPATAID

-103 RFSISQLLFN
+103 KFSIWPLLFN

-133 ESRWVNIP
+133 EGRWVNIP
-141 TSEPKPAGLF
+141 TQDKKPAGLF

-161 NAGAVLLPSPAVGQ
+161 NAGAVLVPSPEVGQ

-180 ISVTLKNGS
+180 ISVSLKNGS

-228 LLQAQNLP
+228 LLQSQNLP
-236 LSDLA
+236 LSDIT
-241 RLLKLSGISLQKGLA
+241 RLLKVSGISLQKGLA

-273 GTASFAGVQANI
+273 GTASFAGVQASI
-285 NPLKQIIQNG
+285 KPLKQIIQNG

-309 SLTGNYGLI
+309 TLTGNYGLI
-318 PVKIAGTV
+318 PVQIAGTV
-326 ATGANFNTEQAS
+326 ATGTNFNTEQAS

-348 AVASVVSAVE
+348 AVASVVNAVE
-358 TELGQKVVLPIAVA
+358 AELGQKVLLPIAVA

-382 GTVANPVLTGAI
+382 GTVANPVLSGTI

-409 ISTNFQ
+409 ISTNFKL
-415 VERGRIAQ
+415 ERGRTAQ

-431 SNGQFSSLA
+431 STVPLSSLA
-440 LTLSDML
+440 LTLSDIL

-461 VYLTLGSDNSRS
+461 VDITLGSENSRS
-473 GLVFDLQAENVP
+473 GLVFDLQAENLP
-485 GDAIAQIYAV
+485 GDAIAQIYAL

-503 GSVSAKAQIFG
+503 GSVSAKAQVFG
-514 LLDNIQARAQWQAP
+514 PLNNIQARAKWQAP

-540 GRNSADLQNTVVKI
+540 GGNTADLQNTVVKI

-566 DRRWEAIIKGDR
+566 DRKWEAIIKGDR
-578 VAVKSLQPLIP
+578 VALKSLQPLIP

-598 GLFTG
+598 GLFSG
-603 TAEAGGTL
+603 TAEVAGTL
-611 DDFSLNAIAASG
+611 DDLSLNSIYASG

-628 LADSIV
+628 VADSIV

-654 ALNRLID
+654 AINPLLD
-661 IGLPFLAT
+661 IGLPFLAIA
-669 SNSNT
+669 N
-674 SPSANLENLKSKIQ
+674 SANLDNLKSKIQ
-688 NLKSLGG
+688 NLKSLDG
-695 QLAGEFQAGGN
+695 QLAGEFQAAGN
-706 VDNLTASGI
+706 LDNLTASGI
-715 NLSANGK
+715 NLSTNGK
-722 LNFADSNVNLKGEL
+722 LNIADSSVNLKGEL
-736 TAGNW
+736 TDGNW
-741 QATAETDRTSVS
+741 QATAETDRTSIS

-758 GLPLLDV
+758 TLP
-765 ASAFNPENQQSATL
+765 
-779 RSKIQ
+779 I
-784 NLKSIDGQISSQ
+784 
-796 VTASGSLD
+796 
-804 NLTASSINASGSGQ
+804 
-818 LNLADSNVN
+818 
-827 FKAELAAG
+827 
-835 NWQATAE
+835 
-842 TDRTSVSRLVD
+842 
-853 LGLPLLD
+853 LD

-875 RSKIPNLK
+875 RSKIQNLK
-883 SIDGQISSQV
+883 SIDGQLSSQF
-893 TASGSLDNLTASS
+893 TASGSLENLTASA
-906 INANGSG
+906 INLNGSG
-913 QLNLGGSNVNFK
+913 KLNLGGN
-925 AELAAGNWQATAETD
+925 
-940 RTSVSRLVDLGLPLL
+940 
-955 DVASAF
+955 
-961 NPENQ
+961 
-966 QDSNLRSKIPNLK
+966 
-979 SIDGQI
+979 
-985 SSQVTASGSLD
+985 
-996 NLTASSINANGS
+996 
-1008 GQLNLGGSNVN
+1008 NVN

-1024 AAGNWQATA
+1024 AAGNWQGTA

-1041 SLVNLGLPLLDAA
+1041 SLVNLGLPLLDVA

-1061 QEQYTNLKSKIQNL
+1061 QEQYSNLKSKIQNL
-1075 KSLDGEISNQ
+1075 KSLDGQISNQ
-1085 IQAAGSLDKSADLAV
+1085 IQAAGSLDKSSVADVSV

-1115 KGKLDARQWQAVAD
+1115 KGKLDAGQWQAVAD

-1136 RLEQTVRNLQ
+1136 RLEKTVRNLQ

-1198 TAKLENGNLEALL
+1198 TAKLENGNLEASLA
-1211 ETNGV
+1211 TNGV

-1235 PPEIAG
+1235 PREIAG
-1241 TLDGKLRIVG
+1241 TLDGKIRIVG

-1272 NGGGIVNATGS
+1272 NGGGVVNAKGS

-1313 LQASGLVSQAQN
+1313 LQGSGLVSQAQN
-1325 LPLLRGLFNGNVNL
+1325 LPLLRGLFNGNVDL
-1339 SGPIAAG
+1339 SGPIAAAS
-1346 TGEPPLQT
+1346 PQN

-1362 ISELPFLQQ
+1362 ISELPFLKQ

-1387 QAATPGLTASGFVG
+1387 KAATRGLTASGFVG

-1433 LAFLRPM
+1433 LAFLTPM
-1440 GLKNASE
+1440 GAKKSSE
-1447 KNQPIRGNVDFTGR
+1447 KNQPVRGNVDFTGR
-1461 LTGTLAAPSLVG
+1461 LTGTLAALSLVG
-1473 DVEVRNLAVNE
+1473 DVEVRNLAVNQ

-1495 TASSDQS
+1495 TASSDKS
-1502 VDLRLAGAQDKI
+1502 VDLRLAGPQDKI

-1552 PLAALNLSPGQEAG
+1552 PLAALNLSPGEEAG

-1590 TLQATGQIAIAQPAI
+1590 TLQANGQIAIAQPAI

-1617 SYANGSASLTN
+1617 SYANGSATLTN
-1628 GIFRQGTGQYLIS
+1628 GIFRQGTGQYSIS
-1641 GNVKAGTN
+1641 GNVKAGAN

-1667 AALQYFNLGDLARGL
+1667 AALRYFNLGDFARGL

-1688 NSGDVQTVA
+1688 NSGDVKTVA

-1771 VAEQFN
+1771 VAEQFSI
-1777 VEGSFQDGILTI
+1777 EGSFQDGILTV

-1815 LRVEN
+1815 LRIEN
-1820 VPVEELAKLVELPF
+1820 VPVEELAKLIELPF

-1864 GTLNGEPIKKA
+1864 GTLNGEKIKKA
-1875 DGSFSYSNARLNFG
+1875 DSSFSYSNARLNFG

-1915 KPDSNQIDLR
+1915 KPDNNQIDFR
-1925 ANLKNEGLAIINVL
+1925 ANLQNEGLAIINVL
-1939 TPKVAW
+1939 TPQLAW
-1945 VSGTGQVQIRVGGTL
+1945 VNGKGQVQIRVGGTL
-1960 QQPVAQGIANLEN
+1960 QQPVAQGIANFEN

-1980 FPEPLTGL
+1980 FPEPITGL
-1988 TGTVRFE
+1988 TGAVRFE

-2007 LSKGEVM
+2007 LSKGEVV

-2023 PFAPGDADGANPLA
+2023 PFAEGDVDAANPLA
-2037 VNLDKLALNLRG
+2037 VNLDKLGLNLRG

-2061 TGTALRPQLSGKIE
+2061 RGTALRPQLSGKIE

-2085 AGGVTT
+2085 AGGGGT
-2091 RLASSAS
+2091 RLASS
-2098 DSPASPSDS
+2098 DSPSTTTSSPTTPTEVS
-2107 TSSDSTSSSS
+2107 TSPATPTSPTS
-2117 PSPSFEVGLN
+2117 SPSFEVGLN
-2127 DLGLKLG
+2127 DLALKLG

-2144 LDFKATGALTVNG
+2144 LNFQATGALTVNG
-2157 TLDDIRPAGRIRLTS
+2157 TLDDIRPAGTIRLTS
-2172 GSVNLFTT
+2172 GAVNLFTT

-2249 GKASGLAENLEL
+2249 GKASQLAENIEL

-2302 SNLQSVITNA
+2302 NNLQSVITNA

-2322 TRIRGNEGQTAT
+2322 TRIRGNEGQTAS
-2334 SSSGAAAG
+2334 SSSGAASG

>member
-1 MTNSDDDKKQLAPLP
+1 MTNSDDDKKQLAPRS
-16 GRRWWRLLLL
+16 GRHWWRILLL

-35 LVGAVAAGEWVR
+35 LVGAVAAREWVQK
-47 EKLAP
+47 KLAP
-52 LVQSEV
+52 LVASEV

-67 IGRLERFSPTSLRF
+67 IGRLERFSPIGLRF
-81 GRSALPATAID
+81 GRSTVPATAID

-103 RFSISQLLFN
+103 KFSIWPLLFN

-133 ESRWVNIP
+133 EGRWVDIP
-141 TSEPKPAGLF
+141 TQDKKPAGLF

-161 NAGAVLLPSPAVGQ
+161 NAGAVLVPSPEVGQ

-228 LLQAQNLP
+228 LLQSQNLP
-236 LSDLA
+236 LSDIT
-241 RLLKLSGISLQKGLA
+241 RLLKVSGISLQKGLA

-273 GTASFAGVQANI
+273 GTASFAGVQASI
-285 NPLKQIIQNG
+285 KPLKQIIQNG

-309 SLTGNYGLI
+309 TLTGNYGLI
-318 PVKIAGTV
+318 PVQIAGTV

-348 AVASVVSAVE
+348 AVASVISAVE
-358 TELGQKVVLPIAVA
+358 AELGQKVVLPIAVA

-382 GTVANPVLTGAI
+382 GTVANPVLTGTI

-409 ISTNFQ
+409 ISTNFKL
-415 VERGRIAQ
+415 ERGRTAQ

-431 SNGQFSSLA
+431 STVPLSSLA
-440 LTLSDML
+440 LTLSDIL

-461 VYLTLGSDNSRS
+461 VDITLGSENSRS
-473 GLVFDLQAENVP
+473 GLVFDLQAENLP
-485 GDAIAQIYAV
+485 GDAIAQIYAL

-503 GSVSAKAQIFG
+503 GSVSAKAQVFG
-514 LLDNIQARAQWQAP
+514 PLNNIQARAKWQAP

-540 GRNSADLQNTVVKI
+540 GGNTADLQNTVVKI

-566 DRRWEAIIKGDR
+566 DRQWEAIIKGDR

-589 GLNLPPELA
+589 RLNLPPELA
-598 GLFTG
+598 GLFSG
-603 TAEAGGTL
+603 TAEVAGTL
-611 DDFSLNAIAASG
+611 DDLSLNGIYASG

-628 LADSIV
+628 VVDSIV
-634 DVNGKLESGRWQASG
+634 DVNAKLESGRWQASG

-654 ALNRLID
+654 AINPLLD
-661 IGLPFLAT
+661 IGLPFLAIA
-669 SNSNT
+669 N
-674 SPSANLENLKSKIQ
+674 SANLDNLKSKIQ
-688 NLKSLGG
+688 NLKSLDG
-695 QLAGEFQAGGN
+695 QLAGEFQAAGN
-706 VDNLTASGI
+706 LDNLTASGI
-715 NLSANGK
+715 NLSTNGK
-722 LNFADSNVNLKGEL
+722 LNIADSSVNLKGEL
-736 TAGNW
+736 TDGNW
-741 QATAETDRTSVS
+741 QATAETDRTSIS

-758 GLPLLDV
+758 TLP
-765 ASAFNPENQQSATL
+765 
-779 RSKIQ
+779 I
-784 NLKSIDGQISSQ
+784 
-796 VTASGSLD
+796 
-804 NLTASSINASGSGQ
+804 
-818 LNLADSNVN
+818 
-827 FKAELAAG
+827 
-835 NWQATAE
+835 
-842 TDRTSVSRLVD
+842 
-853 LGLPLLD
+853 LD

-875 RSKIPNLK
+875 RSKIQNLK
-883 SIDGQISSQV
+883 SIDGQLSSQF
-893 TASGSLDNLTASS
+893 TASGSLENLTASA
-906 INANGSG
+906 INLNGSG
-913 QLNLGGSNVNFK
+913 KLNLGGN
-925 AELAAGNWQATAETD
+925 
-940 RTSVSRLVDLGLPLL
+940 
-955 DVASAF
+955 
-961 NPENQ
+961 
-966 QDSNLRSKIPNLK
+966 
-979 SIDGQI
+979 
-985 SSQVTASGSLD
+985 
-996 NLTASSINANGS
+996 
-1008 GQLNLGGSNVN
+1008 NVN

-1024 AAGNWQATA
+1024 AAGNWQGTA

-1041 SLVNLGLPLLDAA
+1041 SLVNLGLPLLDVA

-1061 QEQYTNLKSKIQNL
+1061 QEQYSNLKSKIQNL
-1075 KSLDGEISNQ
+1075 KSLDGQISNQ
-1085 IQAAGSLDKSADLAV
+1085 IQAAGSLDKSSVADVSV

-1115 KGKLDARQWQAVAD
+1115 KGKLDAGQWQAVAD

-1136 RLEQTVRNLQ
+1136 RLEKTVRNLQ
-1146 LFTLTATLPKGF
+1146 LFPLTATLPKGF

-1198 TAKLENGNLEALL
+1198 TAKLENGNLEASLA
-1211 ETNGV
+1211 TNGV

-1235 PPEIAG
+1235 PREIAG
-1241 TLDGKLRIVG
+1241 TLDGKIRIVG

-1272 NGGGIVNATGS
+1272 NGGGVVNAKGS

-1313 LQASGLVSQAQN
+1313 LQGSGLVSQAQN
-1325 LPLLRGLFNGNVNL
+1325 LPLLRGLFNGNVDL
-1339 SGPIAAG
+1339 SGPIAAAS
-1346 TGEPPLQT
+1346 PQN

-1362 ISELPFLQQ
+1362 ISELPFLKQ

-1387 QAATPGLTASGFVG
+1387 KAATRGLTASGFVG

-1433 LAFLRPM
+1433 LAFLTPM
-1440 GLKNASE
+1440 GAKKSSE
-1447 KNQPIRGNVDFTGR
+1447 KNQPVRGNVDFTGR
-1461 LTGTLAAPSLVG
+1461 LTGTLAALSLVG
-1473 DVEVRNLAVNE
+1473 DVEVRNLAVNQ
-1484 VAFDSVLAGKV
+1484 VAFDPVLAGKV
-1495 TASSDQS
+1495 TASSDKS
-1502 VDLRLAGAQDKI
+1502 VDLRLAGPQDKI

-1552 PLAALNLSPGQEAG
+1552 PLAALNLSPGEEAG

-1617 SYANGSASLTN
+1617 SYANGSATLTN
-1628 GIFRQGTGQYLIS
+1628 GIFRQGTGQYSIS
-1641 GNVKAGTN
+1641 GNVKAGAN

-1667 AALQYFNLGDLARGL
+1667 AALRYFNLGDFARGL

-1688 NSGDVQTVA
+1688 NSGDVKTVA

-1721 QQAVKSAEKLPALS
+1721 QQAVKSSEKLPALS

-1771 VAEQFN
+1771 VAEQFSI
-1777 VEGSFQDGILTI
+1777 EGSFQDGILTV

-1820 VPVEELAKLVELPF
+1820 VPVEELAKLIELPF

-1875 DGSFSYSNARLNFG
+1875 DSSFSYSNARLNFG

-1915 KPDSNQIDLR
+1915 KPDNNQIDLR
-1925 ANLKNEGLAIINVL
+1925 ANLQNEGLAIINVL
-1939 TPKVAW
+1939 TPQIAW
-1945 VSGTGQVQIRVGGTL
+1945 VNGKGQVQIRIGGTL
-1960 QQPVAQGIANLEN
+1960 QQPVAQGIANFEN

-2007 LSKGEVM
+2007 LSKGEVV

-2023 PFAPGDADGANPLA
+2023 PFAEGDVDAANPLA
-2037 VNLDKLALNLRG
+2037 VNLDKLGLNLRG

-2061 TGTALRPQLSGKIE
+2061 RGTALRPQLSGKIE

-2085 AGGVTT
+2085 AGGGGT
-2091 RLASSAS
+2091 RLASS
-2098 DSPASPSDS
+2098 DSPSTTTSSPTTPTEVS
-2107 TSSDSTSSSS
+2107 TSPATPTSPTS
-2117 PSPSFEVGLN
+2117 SPSFEVGLN
-2127 DLGLKLG
+2127 DLALKLG

-2144 LDFKATGALTVNG
+2144 LNFQATGALTVNG
-2157 TLDDIRPAGRIRLTS
+2157 TLDDIRPAGTIRLTS
-2172 GSVNLFTT
+2172 GAVNLFTT

-2249 GKASGLAENLEL
+2249 GKASQLAENIEL

-2291 AIANLAGAGLF
+2291 AIANLAGAGLLN
-2302 SNLQSVITNA
+2302 NLQSVITNA

-2322 TRIRGNEGQTAT
+2322 TRIRGNEGQTAS
-2334 SSSGAAAG
+2334 SSSGAASG

>member
-1 MTNSDDDKKQLAPLP
+1 
-16 GRRWWRLLLL
+16 
-26 SGTGVGILG
+26 I
-35 LVGAVAAGEWVR
+35 
-47 EKLAP
+47 
-52 LVQSEV
+52 
-58 SQTLKRPVQ
+58 
-67 IGRLERFSPTSLRF
+67 
-81 GRSALPATAID
+81 
-92 PDYASTEAVEV
+92 
-103 RFSISQLLFN
+103 
-113 RTLKLDI
+113 
-120 TLVKPSAYIEQDA
+120 
-133 ESRWVNIP
+133 
-141 TSEPKPAGLF
+141 
-151 KTEIEAIRVE
+151 
-161 NAGAVLLPSPAVGQ
+161 
-175 KTSAP
+175 
-180 ISVTLKNGS
+180 
-189 ALFREQNQRVL
+189 
-200 YELNGQFTNNDNFAV
+200 
-215 KADSLLPAAQTNV
+215 
-228 LLQAQNLP
+228 
-236 LSDLA
+236 
-241 RLLKLSGISLQKGLA
+241 
-256 NSNLTVQVRDNK
+256 
-268 LSGIT
+268 
-273 GTASFAGVQANI
+273 
-285 NPLKQIIQNG
+285 
-295 SGQLRFQGTNLIVD
+295 
-309 SLTGNYGLI
+309 
-318 PVKIAGTV
+318 
-326 ATGANFNTEQAS
+326 
-338 FNLITNVQPV
+338 
-348 AVASVVSAVE
+348 
-358 TELGQKVVLPIAVA
+358 
-372 GEVKADAKLT
+372 
-382 GTVANPVLTGAI
+382 
-394 ASTKPATVDRLQLNN
+394 
-409 ISTNFQ
+409 
-415 VERGRIAQ
+415 
-423 TPTPNSPP
+423 
-431 SNGQFSSLA
+431 
-440 LTLSDML
+440 
-447 VVPAA
+447 
-452 GGKIGGKGE
+452 
-461 VYLTLGSDNSRS
+461 
-473 GLVFDLQAENVP
+473 
-485 GDAIAQIYAV
+485 
-495 PIPAAVKI
+495 
-503 GSVSAKAQIFG
+503 
-514 LLDNIQARAQWQAP
+514 
-528 QGTFPASGEIRA
+528 
-540 GRNSADLQNTVVKI
+540 
-554 GDATVNVDAAIQ
+554 
-566 DRRWEAIIKGDR
+566 
-578 VAVKSLQPLIP
+578 
-589 GLNLPPELA
+589 
-598 GLFTG
+598 
-603 TAEAGGTL
+603 
-611 DDFSLNAIAASG
+611 
-623 KGTLN
+623 
-628 LADSIV
+628 
-634 DVNGKLESGRWQASG
+634 
-649 KTEKV
+649 
-654 ALNRLID
+654 
-661 IGLPFLAT
+661 
-669 SNSNT
+669 
-674 SPSANLENLKSKIQ
+674 
-688 NLKSLGG
+688 
-695 QLAGEFQAGGN
+695 
-706 VDNLTASGI
+706 
-715 NLSANGK
+715 
-722 LNFADSNVNLKGEL
+722 
-736 TAGNW
+736 
-741 QATAETDRTSVS
+741 
-753 RLVDL
+753 
-758 GLPLLDV
+758 
-765 ASAFNPENQQSATL
+765 
-779 RSKIQ
+779 
-784 NLKSIDGQISSQ
+784 
-796 VTASGSLD
+796 
-804 NLTASSINASGSGQ
+804 
-818 LNLADSNVN
+818 
-827 FKAELAAG
+827 
-835 NWQATAE
+835 
-842 TDRTSVSRLVD
+842 
-853 LGLPLLD
+853 LD

-875 RSKIPNLK
+875 RSKIQNLK
-883 SIDGQISSQV
+883 SIDGQLSSQF
-893 TASGSLDNLTASS
+893 TASGSLENLTASA
-906 INANGSG
+906 INLNGSG
-913 QLNLGGSNVNFK
+913 KLNLGGN
-925 AELAAGNWQATAETD
+925 
-940 RTSVSRLVDLGLPLL
+940 
-955 DVASAF
+955 
-961 NPENQ
+961 
-966 QDSNLRSKIPNLK
+966 
-979 SIDGQI
+979 
-985 SSQVTASGSLD
+985 
-996 NLTASSINANGS
+996 
-1008 GQLNLGGSNVN
+1008 NVN

-1024 AAGNWQATA
+1024 AAGNWQGTA

-1041 SLVNLGLPLLDAA
+1041 SLVNLGLPLLDVA

-1061 QEQYTNLKSKIQNL
+1061 QEQYSNLKSKIQNL
-1075 KSLDGEISNQ
+1075 KSLDGQISNQ
-1085 IQAAGSLDKSADLAV
+1085 IQAAGSLDKSSVADVSV

-1115 KGKLDARQWQAVAD
+1115 KGKLDAGQWQAVAD

-1136 RLEQTVRNLQ
+1136 RLEKTVRNLQ
-1146 LFTLTATLPKGF
+1146 LFPLTATLPKGF

-1211 ETNGV
+1211 QTNGV

-1235 PPEIAG
+1235 PREIAG
-1241 TLDGKLRIVG
+1241 TLDGKIRIVG

-1272 NGGGIVNATGS
+1272 NGGGVVNAKGS

-1290 ASIEGDQIALSR
+1290 ASIAGDQIALSR

-1313 LQASGLVSQAQN
+1313 LQGSGLVSQAQN
-1325 LPLLRGLFNGNVNL
+1325 LPLLRGLFNGNVDL
-1339 SGPIAAG
+1339 SGPIAAAS
-1346 TGEPPLQT
+1346 PQN

-1362 ISELPFLQQ
+1362 ISELPFLKQ

-1387 QAATPGLTASGFVG
+1387 KAATRGLTASGFVG

-1433 LAFLRPM
+1433 LAFLTPM
-1440 GLKNASE
+1440 GAKKSSE
-1447 KNQPIRGNVDFTGR
+1447 KNQPVRGNVDFTGR
-1461 LTGTLAAPSLVG
+1461 LTGTLAALSLVG
-1473 DVEVRNLAVNE
+1473 DVEVRNLAVNQ

-1495 TASSDQS
+1495 TASSDKS
-1502 VDLRLAGAQDKI
+1502 VDLRLAGPQDKI

-1552 PLAALNLSPGQEAG
+1552 PLAALNLSPGEEAG

-1590 TLQATGQIAIAQPAI
+1590 TLQANGQIAIAQPAI

-1617 SYANGSASLTN
+1617 SYANGSATLTN
-1628 GIFRQGTGQYLIS
+1628 GIFRQGTGQYSIS
-1641 GNVKAGTN
+1641 GNVKAGAN

-1667 AALQYFNLGDLARGL
+1667 AALRYFNLGDFARGL

-1688 NSGDVQTVA
+1688 NSGDVKTVA

-1721 QQAVKSAEKLPALS
+1721 QQAVKSSEKLPALS

-1771 VAEQFN
+1771 VAEQFSI
-1777 VEGSFQDGILTI
+1777 EGSFQDGILTV

-1820 VPVEELAKLVELPF
+1820 VPVEELAKLIELPF

-1875 DGSFSYSNARLNFG
+1875 DSSFSYSNARLNFG

-1915 KPDSNQIDLR
+1915 KPDNNQIDFR
-1925 ANLKNEGLAIINVL
+1925 ANLQNEGLAIINVL
-1939 TPKVAW
+1939 TPQLAW
-1945 VSGTGQVQIRVGGTL
+1945 VNGKGQVQIRVGGTL
-1960 QQPVAQGIANLEN
+1960 QQPVAQGIANFEN

-1980 FPEPLTGL
+1980 FPEPITGL
-1988 TGTVRFE
+1988 TGAVRFE

-2007 LSKGEVM
+2007 LSKGEVV

-2023 PFAPGDADGANPLA
+2023 PFAEGDVDAANPLA
-2037 VNLDKLALNLRG
+2037 VNLDKLGLNLRG

-2061 TGTALRPQLSGKIE
+2061 RGTALRPQLSGKIE

-2085 AGGVTT
+2085 AGGGGT
-2091 RLASSAS
+2091 RLASS
-2098 DSPASPSDS
+2098 DSPSTTTSSPTTPTEVS
-2107 TSSDSTSSSS
+2107 TSPATPTSPTS
-2117 PSPSFEVGLN
+2117 SPSFEVGLN
-2127 DLGLKLG
+2127 DLALKLG

-2144 LDFKATGALTVNG
+2144 LNFQATGALTVNG
-2157 TLDDIRPAGRIRLTS
+2157 TLDDIRPAGTIRLTS
-2172 GSVNLFTT
+2172 GAVNLFTT

-2249 GKASGLAENLEL
+2249 GKASQLAENIEL

-2291 AIANLAGAGLF
+2291 AIANLAGAGLLN
-2302 SNLQSVITNA
+2302 NLQSVITNA

-2322 TRIRGNEGQTAT
+2322 TRIRGNEGQTAS
-2334 SSSGAAAG
+2334 SSSGAASG